1 MEASKEGSDVKEIM
15 TILPASVRTILTTLP
30 SAVRENLEE
39 LRLRQNQPM
48 EIRYGQQS
56 SYVSPSGQLTANARL
71 GWIFTEEQ
79 AGKLL
84 NLISQHSLYALEEEL
99 KRGYITVVGGHRIGI
114 AGKVVMEHGEVKGIR
129 DVTSFNIRIAREKR
143 GVAQRVLPYLFEN
156 GRIQNTL
163 IVSPPQCGKTTL
175 LRDIARS
182 LSYGSEWAS
191 SRKVAIVDERSELAG
206 CLNGVPQRDVGP
218 RTDVLDACPKA
229 VGMMMM
235 IRSMSPDVVV
245 VDEIGRAED
254 GEAVWEAIHAG
265 VAIVCSAHGV
275 DVSEVAQR
283 PTLGKLISHGV
294 FSRYVVLNRSNGAG
308 TIQGIYDRSLT
319 AFEKEKVPWLS

>member
-1 MEASKEGSDVKEIM
+1 MKPFLAM
-15 TILPASVRTILTTLP
+15 LPTPIRTILATLP
-30 SAVRENLEE
+30 PAVRENLEE
-39 LRLRQNQPM
+39 IRLRQNQPL
-48 EIRYGQQS
+48 EIRYGQHS
-56 SYVSPSGQLTANARL
+56 SYVTPTGQLTANARQ
-71 GWIFTEEQ
+71 GWVFTEEN
-79 AGKLL
+79 AVKLL
-84 NLISQHSLYALEEEL
+84 SQLSQHSLYALEEEL

-114 AGKVVMEHGEVKGIR
+114 AGKVVLDHGEVKGIR
-129 DVTSFNIRIAREKR
+129 DVTSFNIRIAREKK
-143 GVAQRVLPYLFEN
+143 GVAQKVLPYLFED
-156 GRIQNTL
+156 GRVQNTL

-182 LSYGSEWAS
+182 LSYGSEWSS

-235 IRSMSPDVVV
+235 IRSMSPDVLV

-254 GEAVWEAIHAG
+254 GEAIWEAIHAG
-265 VAIVCSAHGV
+265 VAVISTAHGV

-283 PTLGKLISHGV
+283 PTLGKLIQYGA
-294 FSRYVVLNRSNGAG
+294 FSRYIVLSRANGVG
-308 TIQGIYDRSLT
+308 TIQAIYDRSLS
-319 AFEKEKVPWLS
+319 AMEKGQVAWLS

>member
-1 MEASKEGSDVKEIM
+1 VKDVM
-15 TILPASVRTILTTLP
+15 TFMPASIRTILATLP
-30 SAVRENLEE
+30 SGVRDSLEE
-39 LRLRQNQPM
+39 IRLRQNQPL

-56 SYVSPSGQLTANARL
+56 SYVSPSGQLTAIARQ
-71 GWIFTEEQ
+71 GWIFTEEH

-84 NLISQHSLYALEEEL
+84 NAISQHSLYALEEEL

-114 AGKVVMEHGEVKGIR
+114 AGKVVMEQGEVRGIR
-129 DVTSFNIRIAREKR
+129 EVTSFNIRIAREKK
-143 GVAQRVLPYLFEN
+143 GVSQKVMPYLFDH
-156 GRIQNTL
+156 GRVLNTL
-163 IVSPPQCGKTTL
+163 IISPPQCGKTTL

-182 LSYGSEWAS
+182 MSYGSEWCS

-235 IRSMSPDVVV
+235 IRSMSPDVLV
-245 VDEIGRAED
+245 VDEIGRTED

-265 VAIVCSAHGV
+265 VAIICSAHGV
-275 DVSEVAQR
+275 DIADVAQR
-283 PTLGKLISHGV
+283 PTLGKLIQHGV
-294 FSRYVVLNRSNGAG
+294 FSRYVVLSRANGAG
-308 TIQGIYDRSLT
+308 TIHGIYDRTL
-319 AFEKEKVPWLS
+319 APVKKEKVPW